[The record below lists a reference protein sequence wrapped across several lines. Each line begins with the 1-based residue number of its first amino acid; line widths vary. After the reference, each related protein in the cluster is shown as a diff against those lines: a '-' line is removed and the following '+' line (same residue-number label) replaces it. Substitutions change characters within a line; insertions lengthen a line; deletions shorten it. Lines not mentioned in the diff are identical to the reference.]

1 MAQHKILGP
10 RQFGFILQ
18 NKVAMLPYN
27 KGENKY
33 SCLTCNA
40 SSIPIALAYDSQ
52 IFFFL
57 YENKNIQE
65 KKKVEKASK
74 LLLLLL
80 KIKNKYILQHIGK
93 KVVFCFAFKSD
104 FQFLS

>member
-33 SCLTCNA
+33 SCITCNA
-40 SSIPIALAYDSQ
+40 SSISIALAYDSQ

-57 YENKNIQE
+57 YENKSIQE
-65 KKKVEKASK
+65 KKKSR
-74 LLLLLL
+74 
-80 KIKNKYILQHIGK
+80 
-93 KVVFCFAFKSD
+93 KS
-104 FQFLS
+104 L